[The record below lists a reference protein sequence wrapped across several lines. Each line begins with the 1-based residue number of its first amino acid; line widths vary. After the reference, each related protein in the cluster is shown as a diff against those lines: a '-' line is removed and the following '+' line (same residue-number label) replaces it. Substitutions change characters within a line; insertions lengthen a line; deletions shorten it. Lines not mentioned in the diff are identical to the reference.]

1 MMNQAAI
8 SEEESSED
16 AVIIDDKYKH
26 LKNQYWSRVFK
37 VERES
42 DLTEAKYSLQHDV
55 ANAIMNIELIEIE
68 YQIESEVI
76 FNPDLIQDP
85 PAGANIEDYIL
96 DADLLME
103 YGNMAAMIRKGF
115 QNHRESLI
123 LQENIIV
130 P

>member
-1 MMNQAAI
+1 MSAVRRRKASSTTANQNKAYLRLPKQKPLPQGK
-8 SEEESSED
+8 SR
-16 AVIIDDKYKH
+16 IDFLPDDILLHIYKYKH

-76 FNPDLIQDP
+76 FNPDLI
-85 PAGANIEDYIL
+85 
-96 DADLLME
+96 
-103 YGNMAAMIRKGF
+103 
-115 QNHRESLI
+115 
-123 LQENIIV
+123 
-130 P
+130 